1 MRQDTASKFFRP
13 LLTEGDV
20 QQALSVSPYFLAYL
34 QAKIEAY
41 ATALV
46 ELQLP
51 YDPDPAKQVT
61 AIVAFERARTFVQ
74 AYEELLAE
82 LMDARPQD
90 MDSNQE
96 SR

>member
-1 MRQDTASKFFRP
+1 MMQDTASKFFRP
-13 LLTEGDV
+13 LLTEGEV
-20 QQALSVSPYFLAYL
+20 QQALAVSPYFLAYL

-41 ATALV
+41 ATALL
-46 ELQLP
+46 ETDLP
-51 YDPDPAKQVT
+51 YDPDPTKQVA

-90 MDSNQE
+90 MDSPT

>member
-1 MRQDTASKFFRP
+1 MMQDTASKFFRP
-13 LLTEGDV
+13 LLTEGEV
-20 QQALSVSPYFLAYL
+20 QQALAVSPYFLAYL

-41 ATALV
+41 ATALL
-46 ELQLP
+46 ESELP
-51 YDPDPAKQVT
+51 YDPDPTKQVA

-74 AYEELLAE
+74 AYEELQAE

-90 MDSNQE
+90 MDSPT

>member
-1 MRQDTASKFFRP
+1 MMQDTASKFFRP

-20 QQALSVSPYFLAYL
+20 QQALAVSPYFLAYL

-41 ATALV
+41 ATALL
-46 ELQLP
+46 ETELP
-51 YDPDPAKQVT
+51 YDPDPTKQVA

-90 MDSNQE
+90 MDSPQD

>member
-1 MRQDTASKFFRP
+1 MMQDTASKFFRP
-13 LLTEGDV
+13 LLTEGEV
-20 QQALSVSPYFLAYL
+20 QQALAVSPYFLAYL

-41 ATALV
+41 ANALL
-46 ELQLP
+46 ETELP
-51 YDPDPAKQVT
+51 YDPDPTKQVA

-90 MDSNQE
+90 MDSPT

>member
-1 MRQDTASKFFRP
+1 MIQDTASKFFRP
-13 LLTEGDV
+13 LLTEGDM
-20 QQALSVSPYFLAYL
+20 QQALAVSPYFLAYL

-41 ATALV
+41 ATALL
-46 ELQLP
+46 ETTLP
-51 YDPDPAKQVT
+51 YDPDPTKQVA

-90 MDSNQE
+90 MDSPT

>member
-1 MRQDTASKFFRP
+1 MIQDTASKFFRP

-20 QQALSVSPYFLAYL
+20 QQALAVSPYFLAYL

-41 ATALV
+41 ATALL
-46 ELQLP
+46 ETELP
-51 YDPDPAKQVT
+51 YDPDPTKQVA

-90 MDSNQE
+90 MDSPT

>member
-1 MRQDTASKFFRP
+1 MQDTASKFFRP
-13 LLTEGDV
+13 LLTAGDV

-41 ATALV
+41 ATALL
-46 ELQLP
+46 ETDLP

-90 MDSNQE
+90 MDSPT

>member
-1 MRQDTASKFFRP
+1 MMQDTASKFFRP
-13 LLTEGDV
+13 LLTEGEV
-20 QQALSVSPYFLAYL
+20 QQALAVSPYFLAYL

-41 ATALV
+41 ATALL
-46 ELQLP
+46 ESELP
-51 YDPDPAKQVT
+51 YDPDPTKQVA

-90 MDSNQE
+90 MDSPT

>member
-1 MRQDTASKFFRP
+1 MIQDTASKFFRP

-20 QQALSVSPYFLAYL
+20 QQSLAVSPYFLAYL

-41 ATALV
+41 ATALL
-46 ELQLP
+46 ETTLP
-51 YDPDPAKQVT
+51 YDPDPTKQVA

-82 LMDARPQD
+82 LMDARQQD
-90 MDSNQE
+90 IDSPT

>member
-1 MRQDTASKFFRP
+1 MMQDTASKFFRP

-20 QQALSVSPYFLAYL
+20 QQALAVSPYFLAYL

-41 ATALV
+41 ATALL
-46 ELQLP
+46 ETELP
-51 YDPDPAKQVT
+51 YDPDPTKQVA

-90 MDSNQE
+90 MDSPT

>member
-1 MRQDTASKFFRP
+1 MMQDTASKFFRP

-20 QQALSVSPYFLAYL
+20 QQALAVSPYFLAYL

-41 ATALV
+41 ATALL
-46 ELQLP
+46 ETELP
-51 YDPDPAKQVT
+51 YDPDPVKQVT
-61 AIVAFERARTFVQ
+61 SIVAFERARTFVQ

-90 MDSNQE
+90 MDSPQD

>member
-1 MRQDTASKFFRP
+1 MQDTASKFFRP
-13 LLTEGDV
+13 LLTEADV

-41 ATALV
+41 ATALL
-46 ELQLP
+46 ETDLP
-51 YDPDPAKQVT
+51 YDPDPAKQVA

-90 MDSNQE
+90 MDSPT

>member
-1 MRQDTASKFFRP
+1 MMQDTASKFFRP

-20 QQALSVSPYFLAYL
+20 QQALAVSPYFLAYL

-41 ATALV
+41 ATALL
-46 ELQLP
+46 ETDLP
-51 YDPDPAKQVT
+51 YDPDPTKQVA

-90 MDSNQE
+90 MDSPT

>member
-1 MRQDTASKFFRP
+1 MMQDTASKFFRP
-13 LLTEGDV
+13 LLTAGDV
-20 QQALSVSPYFLAYL
+20 QQALAVSPYFLAYL

-41 ATALV
+41 ATALL
-46 ELQLP
+46 ETDLP

-90 MDSNQE
+90 MDSPT

>member
-51 YDPDPAKQVT
+51 YDPDPTKQVT
-61 AIVAFERARTFVQ
+61 TIVAFERARTFVQ

-82 LMDARPQD
+82 LMDARPPQD
-90 MDSNQE
+90 MDSNQ
-96 SR
+96 

>member
-1 MRQDTASKFFRP
+1 MMQDTASKFFRP
-13 LLTEGDV
+13 LLTEGDI
-20 QQALSVSPYFLAYL
+20 QQALAVSPYFLAYL

-41 ATALV
+41 ATALL
-46 ELQLP
+46 ESELP
-51 YDPDPAKQVT
+51 YDPDPTKQVA

-90 MDSNQE
+90 MDSPT

>member
-1 MRQDTASKFFRP
+1 MMQDTASKFFRP
-13 LLTEGDV
+13 LLTEADV
-20 QQALSVSPYFLAYL
+20 QQALGVSPYFLAYL

-41 ATALV
+41 ATALL
-46 ELQLP
+46 ETDLP
-51 YDPDPAKQVT
+51 YDADPTKQVQ

-90 MDSNQE
+90 MDSPQE
-96 SR
+96 RR

>member
-1 MRQDTASKFFRP
+1 MIQDTSSKFFRP

-20 QQALSVSPYFLAYL
+20 KQALSVSPLFLAYL
-34 QAKIEAY
+34 QSKIEAY

-46 ELQLP
+46 DTSLT
-51 YDPDPAKQVT
+51 YDPDPGKQV
-61 AIVAFERARTFVQ
+61 AVIVNYERTRAFVQ

-82 LMDARPQD
+82 LLDAQTQD
-90 MDSNQE
+90 MDSHQD